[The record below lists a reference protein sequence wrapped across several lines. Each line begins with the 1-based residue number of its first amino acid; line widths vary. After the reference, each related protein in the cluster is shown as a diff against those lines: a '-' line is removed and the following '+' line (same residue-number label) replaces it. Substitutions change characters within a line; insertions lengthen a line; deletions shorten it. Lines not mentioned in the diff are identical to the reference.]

1 MSTTVSK
8 IIESFQDA
16 AIYDA
21 TGELLKIDGIP
32 GPITKAA
39 VAAVFALYDSAGPNA
54 PWPPQAAPAPAGA
67 QGTPTAASII
77 ATIEGH
83 DISLNTDGSITYTAK
98 AAIDGD
104 GSGGNSYNDPDFQD
118 ATSLKVNGVS
128 LNAES
133 EAYIVVPPAILD
145 GVPQPV
151 LGSQAFVSFGSDLAV
166 AAVVGDIG
174 PHTKLGEIS
183 IACAQALGIPSSPLS
198 GGVPSGV
205 SYRILPGVP
214 ARANG
219 RTYPLQPS

>member
-1 MSTTVSK
+1 MSTVSDRTRACQQA
-8 IIESFQDA
+8 IEFDV
-16 AIYDA
+16 
-21 TGELLKIDGIP
+21 TGAPLLDDGVP
-32 GPITKAA
+32 GPKTQAA
-39 VAAVFALYDSAGPNA
+39 FAALVAAAKNGT
-54 PWPPQAAPAPAGA
+54 PWPPQAAPAPAPAGA
-67 QGTPTAASII
+67 APSII

-83 DISLNTDGSITYTAK
+83 PIALNTDGSITYTAK

-104 GSGGNSYNDPDFQD
+104 GSGGNSYHDPDFQD

-128 LNAES
+128 LNAET

-151 LGSQAFVSFGSDLAV
+151 LGSQAFVSFGSKSV

-198 GGVPSGV
+198 GGVASGV

-214 ARANG
+214 ARVNG

>member
-8 IIESFQDA
+8 IVAAFQDA

-21 TGELLKIDGIP
+21 SGELLKIDGIP
-32 GPITKAA
+32 GPVTKAMA
-39 VAAVFALYDSAGPNA
+39 AAVFSLYDSAGPSA
-54 PWPPQAAPAPAGA
+54 LWPPKTAPAPAGS
-67 QGTPTAASII
+67 QGTPAAASII

-83 DISLNTDGSITYTAK
+83 PITLNSDGSITYTAG
-98 AAIDGD
+98 AMIDGD
-104 GSGGNSYNDPDFQD
+104 GSGGNSYGDPDFQD
-118 ATSLKVNGVS
+118 ATSLKVNGGS
-128 LNAES
+128 LNAEA

-145 GVPQPV
+145 GVPKPI
-151 LGSQAFVSFGSDLAV
+151 LGSQAFVSFGSKSI

-198 GGVPSGV
+198 GGVASGV

-214 ARANG
+214 AQANW

>member
-21 TGELLKIDGIP
+21 TGEILKIDGIP
-32 GPITKAA
+32 GPVTKAT
-39 VAAVFALYDSAGPNA
+39 VAAVFALYASAGPNA
-54 PWPPQAAPAPAGA
+54 LWPPQAAPEPAGP
-67 QGTPTAASII
+67 QGTPTAEIVF

-83 DISLNTDGSITYTAK
+83 PITLNTDSSITYTAK

-104 GSGGNSYNDPDFQD
+104 GSGGNSYGDPDFQD

-128 LNAES
+128 LNAEA

-151 LGSQAFVSFGSDLAV
+151 LGSQAFVSFGSKSV

-174 PHTKLGEIS
+174 PRTRIGEIS
-183 IACAQALGIPSSPLS
+183 IACAEALGIPSSPLS

-205 SYRILPGVP
+205 LYRIFPGVP
-214 ARANG
+214 AVANG
-219 RTYPLQPS
+219 KTYPLQPS